1 MTILRTLALG
11 AAVLALAACTVGPD
25 YIQPQTA
32 LTPGWKEAT
41 AQPGSWPEPGWWR
54 RFESPAL
61 DAYIAAAQRNNYDIG
76 AATARVLQAD
86 AQLRIAGAS
95 LLPTL
100 DAAGD
105 AARQYSPSRGS
116 TSRGDRTSTAYS
128 AALAASY
135 EVDFWGRNR
144 SIVNAAEALSVASRF
159 DRDTVALTVTANVA
173 TTYFQT
179 VGLYD
184 RLAIA
189 RENLANAEQ
198 VLAVVEA
205 RARNGAASP
214 LELAQQRTIVAQ
226 QRASIPPLEQ
236 QLSQS
241 QSALAVLLGQPPATL
256 DVAPETLDN
265 IAIPAIAPGLPSEL
279 LTRRPDIQNAEA
291 QLVAAN
297 ADINTARAA
306 FFPSI
311 LLTGQGGYS
320 SLALSSLFNSTGFF
334 YTLAAS
340 LTQPIFEGGRLSGQ
354 VDLTEGRF
362 QEITNVYRQAVVSA
376 FGDVET
382 ALAAARQLAAQQELQ
397 ETAVEQARLAYEL
410 ADTRYRAGAVDLL
423 TVLDAQRTLFQATD
437 QLAQIKTARLQN
449 QVDLFRALG
458 GGWDLATAEKQAPAK

>member
-11 AAVLALAACTVGPD
+11 AAALVLAACTIGPD
-25 YIQPQTA
+25 YAQPQTSSVA
-32 LTPGWKEAT
+32 AWKEAP

-54 RFESPAL
+54 RFGSPAL
-61 DAYIAAAQRNNYDIG
+61 DAYIVAAQRNNYDIG
-76 AATARVLQAD
+76 AAAARVLQAD

-95 LLPTL
+95 LLPIV
-100 DAAGD
+100 DATGD
-105 AARQYSPSRGS
+105 VARQRSASRGS
-116 TSRGDRTSTAYS
+116 SSSGNRNSTSY
-128 AALAASY
+128 AAGLAASY

-144 SIVNAAEALSVASRF
+144 SSVTAAKALSTATRF
-159 DRDTVALTVTANVA
+159 DRDTVALSVTANVA
-173 TTYFQT
+173 ITYFQT
-179 VGLYD
+179 IEFYD

-189 RENLANAEQ
+189 RENLANAER

-214 LELAQQRTIVAQ
+214 LEVAQQRTVVAQ
-226 QRASIPPLEQ
+226 QRASIPPIEQ
-236 QLSQS
+236 QLSQAE
-241 QSALAVLLGQPPATL
+241 SALAVLLGQPPAAL
-256 DVAPETLDN
+256 AVEPDTLDN
-265 IAIPAIAPGLPSEL
+265 LAIPAVAPGLPSEL

-311 LLTGQGGYS
+311 VLTGQGGFS
-320 SLALSSLFNSTGFF
+320 SLALSSLFDSAGFF

-354 VDLTEGRF
+354 VDLTEARF
-362 QEITNVYRQAVVSA
+362 EELTHVYRQAVVSA

-382 ALAAARQLAAQQELQ
+382 ALVAARQLATQQTLQ
-397 ETAVEQARLAYEL
+397 ETAVEQARLAYQL

-423 TVLDAQRTLFQATD
+423 TVLDAQRTLFQASD
-437 QLAQIKTARLQN
+437 QLAQIKSARLRN

-458 GGWDLATAEKQAPAK
+458 GGWDMATAEKQAPAQ